1 MAQMSRS
8 VGTGLSRSRL
18 IGAPSGL
25 RYEFDLGPARLRG
38 GRRFCRYRNRGP
50 PNRQLR
56 PGARPPCWP
65 AQTRRPDRELL
76 WD

>member
-25 RYEFDLGPARLRG
+25 RYEFDLGPARLQG
-38 GRRFCRYRNRGP
+38 GMAVF
-50 PNRQLR
+50 
-56 PGARPPCWP
+56 ADIET
-65 AQTRRPDRELL
+65 ADRLTGS
-76 WD
+76 